1 MSRRVLEGRAVES
14 KGKNNIQRVGKK
26 KSVNF
31 SYKKYPNPFVTR
43 IQTKEGGKKG
53 ED

>member
-26 KSVNF
+26 KNRLISLIK
-31 SYKKYPNPFVTR
+31 SILTLS
-43 IQTKEGGKKG
+43 
-53 ED
+53 